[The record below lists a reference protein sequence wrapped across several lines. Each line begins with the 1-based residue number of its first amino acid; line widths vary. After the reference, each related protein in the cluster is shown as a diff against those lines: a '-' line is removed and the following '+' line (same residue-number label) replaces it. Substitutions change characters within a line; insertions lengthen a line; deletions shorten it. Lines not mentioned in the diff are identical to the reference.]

1 MTLLGHYYNFLFPY
15 VALPSGYHEMAIIA
29 KKADFFQ
36 FGLMVYK
43 EFSLILSFSVFADM
57 FFPTFSC

>member
-1 MTLLGHYYNFLFPY
+1 